1 MWTSTP
7 APLVLTSK
15 VWLGQPHNSDEYKS
29 FLNELRLYGKFDI
42 FLLVGARMG
51 DEVDALRAKF
61 AQLRQ
66 LRRAAAAAGP
76 PRPSTPAPR
85 REVEEE
91 EDDDAA
97 FADISAFS
105 ESDLDSSRA
114 RRAAARALA
123 REVSLQ

>member
-1 MWTSTP
+1 MWTSTQ

-29 FLNELRLYGKFDI
+29 FLNELRLYASGKFDI
-42 FLLVGARMG
+42 FLLGGARMG

-85 REVEEE
+85 RDVEEE
-91 EDDDAA
+91 EDAGC
-97 FADISAFS
+97 
-105 ESDLDSSRA
+105 R
-114 RRAAARALA
+114 
-123 REVSLQ
+123 